1 MPSAAKPFV
10 SSLSCS
16 HARAP
21 QRWLQG
27 GIRILLAAV
36 LLTALAVGSLAVGV
50 SDVHWDTLWSSSED
64 DLVAQVLMYSRV
76 PRTMALVLAGSA
88 MAVAGLLMQ
97 MLARNHFVEPSTV
110 GTVESATLGMLVC
123 MLWAP
128 DWPVMA
134 KMGVAALFALAG
146 TGLFIG
152 ALSRIRLRSAWIVPL
167 VGLILA
173 GVIEAGTM
181 FLAYQHE
188 MIQSL
193 RAWSNGDFS
202 AIVDGRYEMLYLSL
216 AVTVMACLAAD
227 RFTVAGLGE
236 SFATNLGLNY
246 KALVWQGLVVV
257 AVVTACIVVTV
268 GSIPFVGLIVPNVVR
283 LLLGDNVRRSVL
295 WVAAAGAGLTLACD
309 LVGRLVIAPY
319 EIPVGTVMGVVGSA
333 LFLVILLRQ
342 RKREG

>member
-1 MPSAAKPFV
+1 MPSASKSVA
-10 SSLSCS
+10 SSLHCS
-16 HARAP
+16 RAPSP

-27 GIRILLAAV
+27 SVQFMLTAV

-50 SDVHWDTLWSSSED
+50 SDVRWDTLWSHSED
-64 DLVAQVLMYSRV
+64 DVMAQVLMYSRV
-76 PRTMALVLAGSA
+76 PRTLALVLAGSA

-216 AVTVMACLAAD
+216 AVTVLACLAAD

-246 KALVWQGLVVV
+246 KALVWQGLIVV

-283 LLLGDNVRRSVL
+283 LLVGDNVRRSVL

>member
-1 MPSAAKPFV
+1 MA
-10 SSLSCS
+10 
-16 HARAP
+16 
-21 QRWLQG
+21 
-27 GIRILLAAV
+27 
-36 LLTALAVGSLAVGV
+36 SLAVGV
-50 SDVHWDTLWSSSED
+50 SDVSWNTLWSRSED

-76 PRTMALVLAGSA
+76 PRTLALVLAGSA

-123 MLWAP
+123 ILWAP

-146 TGLFIG
+146 TGLFIA
-152 ALSRIRLRSAWIVPL
+152 ALSRIRLRTAWIVPL

-173 GVIEAGTM
+173 GVIEAGTT
-181 FLAYQHE
+181 FLAYQHD

-202 AIVDGRYEMLYLSL
+202 AVVEGRYEMLYLSL
-216 AVTVMACLAAD
+216 AVTVVACLAAD

-246 KALVWQGLVVV
+246 KALVWQGL
-257 AVVTACIVVTV
+257 IVVTV

-283 LLLGDNVRRSVL
+283 LLVGDNVRRSVL

-333 LFLVILLRQ
+333 LFLAILLRQ

>member
-1 MPSAAKPFV
+1 MLSASKSPSPRPSPPPAPRWAGGSAKVIAAAV
-10 SSLSCS
+10 
-16 HARAP
+16 A
-21 QRWLQG
+21 
-27 GIRILLAAV
+27 LLA
-36 LLTALAVGSLAVGV
+36 LAMASLAVGV
-50 SDVHWDTLWSSSED
+50 SDVSWNTLWSRSED

-76 PRTMALVLAGSA
+76 PRTLALVLAGSA

-123 MLWAP
+123 ILWAP

-146 TGLFIG
+146 TGLFIA
-152 ALSRIRLRSAWIVPL
+152 ALSRIRLRTAWIVPL

-173 GVIEAGTM
+173 GVIEAGTT
-181 FLAYQHE
+181 FLAYQHD

-202 AIVDGRYEMLYLSL
+202 AVVEGRYEMLYLSL
-216 AVTVMACLAAD
+216 AVTVVACLAAD

-246 KALVWQGLVVV
+246 KALVWQGLIVV
-257 AVVTACIVVTV
+257 ALVTACIVVTV

-283 LLLGDNVRRSVL
+283 LLVGDNVRRSVL

-309 LVGRLVIAPY
+309 LLGRLVIAPY

-333 LFLVILLRQ
+333 LFLAILLHQ

>member
-1 MPSAAKPFV
+1 MLSASKAPRTRPFPPPASGWAGGSAKV
-10 SSLSCS
+10 I
-16 HARAP
+16 A
-21 QRWLQG
+21 
-27 GIRILLAAV
+27 AAV
-36 LLTALAVGSLAVGV
+36 ALMALAMASLAVGV
-50 SDVHWDTLWSSSED
+50 SDVSWNTLWSRSED

-76 PRTMALVLAGSA
+76 PRTLALVLAGSA

-123 MLWAP
+123 ILWAP

-152 ALSRIRLRSAWIVPL
+152 ALSRIRLRTAWIVPL

-173 GVIEAGTM
+173 GVIEAGTT
-181 FLAYQHE
+181 FLAYQHD

-202 AIVDGRYEMLYLSL
+202 AVVEGRYEMLYLSL
-216 AVTVMACLAAD
+216 AVTVVACLAAD

-246 KALVWQGLVVV
+246 KALVWQGLIVV
-257 AVVTACIVVTV
+257 ALVTACIVVTV

-283 LLLGDNVRRSVL
+283 LLVGDNVRRSVL

-333 LFLVILLRQ
+333 LFLAILLRQ

>member
-1 MPSAAKPFV
+1 M
-10 SSLSCS
+10 
-16 HARAP
+16 
-21 QRWLQG
+21 
-27 GIRILLAAV
+27 LLASKAPSTRPSPPPASGWAGGSAKVIAAAV
-36 LLTALAVGSLAVGV
+36 ALMALAMASLAVGV
-50 SDVHWDTLWSSSED
+50 SDVSWNTLWSRSED

-76 PRTMALVLAGSA
+76 PRSLALVLAGSA

-123 MLWAP
+123 ILWAP

-152 ALSRIRLRSAWIVPL
+152 ALSRIRLRTAWIVPL

-173 GVIEAGTM
+173 GVIEAGTI
-181 FLAYQHE
+181 FLAYQHD

-202 AIVDGRYEMLYLSL
+202 AVVEGRYEMLYLSL
-216 AVTVMACLAAD
+216 AVTVVACLAAD

-246 KALVWQGLVVV
+246 KALVWQGLIVV
-257 AVVTACIVVTV
+257 ALVTACIVVTV

-283 LLLGDNVRRSVL
+283 LLVGDNVRRSVL

-333 LFLVILLRQ
+333 LFLAILLRQ

>member
-1 MPSAAKPFV
+1 MA
-10 SSLSCS
+10 
-16 HARAP
+16 
-21 QRWLQG
+21 
-27 GIRILLAAV
+27 
-36 LLTALAVGSLAVGV
+36 SLAVGV
-50 SDVHWDTLWSSSED
+50 SDVRWDTLWSGSED

-76 PRTMALVLAGSA
+76 PRTLALVLAGSA

-128 DWPVMA
+128 DWPMMA
-134 KMGVAALFALAG
+134 KMGVAAVFALAG

-173 GVIEAGTM
+173 GVIEAATT
-181 FLAYQHE
+181 FIAYQHD

-202 AIVDGRYEMLYLSL
+202 AIVEGRYEMLYLSL
-216 AVTVMACLAAD
+216 AITVVACLAAD

-246 KALVWQGLVVV
+246 KALVWQGLIVV
-257 AVVTACIVVTV
+257 AVITACIVVTV

-283 LLLGDNVRRSVL
+283 LLVGDNVRRSVL

-333 LFLVILLRQ
+333 LFLAILLRQ

>member
-1 MPSAAKPFV
+1 M
-10 SSLSCS
+10 
-16 HARAP
+16 
-21 QRWLQG
+21 
-27 GIRILLAAV
+27 V
-36 LLTALAVGSLAVGV
+36 LMALAMASLAVGV
-50 SDVHWDTLWSSSED
+50 SDVSWNTLWSRSED

-76 PRTMALVLAGSA
+76 PRTLALVLAGSA

-123 MLWAP
+123 ILWAP

-152 ALSRIRLRSAWIVPL
+152 ALSRIRLRTAWIVPL

-173 GVIEAGTM
+173 GVIEAGTT
-181 FLAYQHE
+181 FLAYQHD

-202 AIVDGRYEMLYLSL
+202 AVVEGRYEMLYLSL
-216 AVTVMACLAAD
+216 AVTVVACLAAD

-246 KALVWQGLVVV
+246 KALVWQGLIVV
-257 AVVTACIVVTV
+257 ALVTACIVVTV

-283 LLLGDNVRRSVL
+283 LLVGDNVRRSVL
-295 WVAAAGAGLTLACD
+295 WVAAAGAGLTLGCD

-333 LFLVILLRQ
+333 LFLAILLRQ

>member
-1 MPSAAKPFV
+1 MLSASKAPRTHPSSPPASGWAGGSAKVIAAAV
-10 SSLSCS
+10 
-16 HARAP
+16 A
-21 QRWLQG
+21 
-27 GIRILLAAV
+27 LLA
-36 LLTALAVGSLAVGV
+36 LAMASLAVGV
-50 SDVHWDTLWSSSED
+50 SDVSWNTLWSRSED

-76 PRTMALVLAGSA
+76 PRTLALVLAGSA

-123 MLWAP
+123 ILWAP

-152 ALSRIRLRSAWIVPL
+152 ALSRIRLRTAWIVPL

-173 GVIEAGTM
+173 GVIEAGTT
-181 FLAYQHE
+181 FLAYQHD

-202 AIVDGRYEMLYLSL
+202 AVVEGRYEMLYLSL
-216 AVTVMACLAAD
+216 AVTVVACLAAD

-246 KALVWQGLVVV
+246 KALVWQGLIVV
-257 AVVTACIVVTV
+257 ALVTACIVVTV

-283 LLLGDNVRRSVL
+283 LLVGDNVRRSVL

-333 LFLVILLRQ
+333 LFLAILLRQ

>member
-1 MPSAAKPFV
+1 MLSASKAPRTRPSPPPASGWAGGSAKVIAAAV
-10 SSLSCS
+10 
-16 HARAP
+16 A
-21 QRWLQG
+21 
-27 GIRILLAAV
+27 LLA
-36 LLTALAVGSLAVGV
+36 LAMASLAVGV
-50 SDVHWDTLWSSSED
+50 SDVSWNTLWSRSED

-76 PRTMALVLAGSA
+76 PRTLALVLAGSA

-123 MLWAP
+123 ILWAP

-152 ALSRIRLRSAWIVPL
+152 ALSRIRLRTAWIVPL

-173 GVIEAGTM
+173 GVIEAGTT
-181 FLAYQHE
+181 FLAYQHD

-202 AIVDGRYEMLYLSL
+202 AVVEGRYEMLYLSL
-216 AVTVMACLAAD
+216 AVTVVACLAAD

-246 KALVWQGLVVV
+246 KALVWQGLIVV
-257 AVVTACIVVTV
+257 ALVTACIVVTV

-283 LLLGDNVRRSVL
+283 LLVGDNVRRSVL

-333 LFLVILLRQ
+333 LFLAILLRQ

>member
-1 MPSAAKPFV
+1 MLSASKAPSTRPSPPPASGWAGSSAKV
-10 SSLSCS
+10 I
-16 HARAP
+16 A
-21 QRWLQG
+21 
-27 GIRILLAAV
+27 AAV
-36 LLTALAVGSLAVGV
+36 ALMALAMASLAVGV
-50 SDVHWDTLWSSSED
+50 SDVSWNTLWSRSED

-76 PRTMALVLAGSA
+76 PRTLALVLAGSA

-123 MLWAP
+123 ILWAP

-152 ALSRIRLRSAWIVPL
+152 ALSRIRLRTAWIVPL

-173 GVIEAGTM
+173 GVIEAGTT
-181 FLAYQHE
+181 FLAYQHD

-202 AIVDGRYEMLYLSL
+202 AVVEGRYEMLYLSL
-216 AVTVMACLAAD
+216 AVTVVACLAAD

-246 KALVWQGLVVV
+246 KALVWQGLIVV
-257 AVVTACIVVTV
+257 ALVTACIVVTV

-283 LLLGDNVRRSVL
+283 LLVGDNVRRSVL

-333 LFLVILLRQ
+333 LFLAILLRQ

>member
-1 MPSAAKPFV
+1 MLSASKAPRTHPSSPPASGWAGGSAKVIAAAV
-10 SSLSCS
+10 
-16 HARAP
+16 A
-21 QRWLQG
+21 
-27 GIRILLAAV
+27 LLA
-36 LLTALAVGSLAVGV
+36 LAMASLAVGV
-50 SDVHWDTLWSSSED
+50 SDVSWNTLWSRSED

-76 PRTMALVLAGSA
+76 PRTLALVLAGSA

-123 MLWAP
+123 ILWAP

-152 ALSRIRLRSAWIVPL
+152 ALSRIRLRTAWIVPL

-173 GVIEAGTM
+173 GVIEAGTT
-181 FLAYQHE
+181 FLAYQHD

-202 AIVDGRYEMLYLSL
+202 AVVEGRYEMLYLSL
-216 AVTVMACLAAD
+216 AVTVVACLAAD

-246 KALVWQGLVVV
+246 KALVWQGLIVV
-257 AVVTACIVVTV
+257 ALVTACIVVTV

-283 LLLGDNVRRSVL
+283 LLVGDNVRRSVL

-333 LFLVILLRQ
+333 LFLAILLHQ
-342 RKREG
+342 RKRES

>member
-1 MPSAAKPFV
+1 MLSASKAPRTHPSSPPASGWAGGSAKVIAAAV
-10 SSLSCS
+10 
-16 HARAP
+16 A
-21 QRWLQG
+21 
-27 GIRILLAAV
+27 LLA
-36 LLTALAVGSLAVGV
+36 LAMASLAVGV
-50 SDVHWDTLWSSSED
+50 SDVSWNTLWSRSED

-76 PRTMALVLAGSA
+76 PRTLALVLAGSA

-123 MLWAP
+123 ILWAP

-152 ALSRIRLRSAWIVPL
+152 ALSRIRLRTAWIVPL

-173 GVIEAGTM
+173 GVIEAGTT
-181 FLAYQHE
+181 FLAYQHD

-202 AIVDGRYEMLYLSL
+202 AVVEGRYEMLYLSL
-216 AVTVMACLAAD
+216 AVTVVACLAAD

-246 KALVWQGLVVV
+246 KALVWQGLIVV
-257 AVVTACIVVTV
+257 ALVTACIVVTV

-283 LLLGDNVRRSVL
+283 LLVGDNVRRSVL

-319 EIPVGTVMGVVGSA
+319 EIPVGTMMGVVGSA
-333 LFLVILLRQ
+333 LFLAILLRQ

>member
-1 MPSAAKPFV
+1 MLSASNTPATSPSTHPAPGWAWGSAKV
-10 SSLSCS
+10 I
-16 HARAP
+16 ATVAT
-21 QRWLQG
+21 
-27 GIRILLAAV
+27 LAA
-36 LLTALAVGSLAVGV
+36 LAMASLAVGV
-50 SDVHWDTLWSSSED
+50 SDVRWDTLWSGSED

-76 PRTMALVLAGSA
+76 PRTLALVLAGSA

-128 DWPVMA
+128 DWPMMA
-134 KMGVAALFALAG
+134 KMGVAAVFALAG

-173 GVIEAGTM
+173 GVIEAATT
-181 FLAYQHE
+181 FIAYQHD

-202 AIVDGRYEMLYLSL
+202 AIVEGRYEMLYLSL
-216 AVTVMACLAAD
+216 VVTVVACFAAD

-246 KALVWQGLVVV
+246 KALVWQGLIVV

-283 LLLGDNVRRSVL
+283 LLVGDNVRRSVL
-295 WVAAAGAGLTLACD
+295 WVASAGAGLTLACD

-333 LFLVILLRQ
+333 LFLAILLHQ